1 MTATRNEA
9 VQQIGAHGDAMKCDV
24 CGHALTAHD
33 RIAQRY
39 CEATLH
45 NALSRAC
52 ICPVPESPTQG
63 TAG

>member
-9 VQQIGAHGDAMKCDV
+9 VQQIGAHGHAMCDV

-33 RIAQRY
+33 RIAERY
-39 CEATLH
+39 CQATLH
-45 NALSRAC
+45 NALSRTC
-52 ICPVPESPTQG
+52 VCPMPESPTQG